1 MVCVGID
8 VAKDKHDCFILSSEG
23 EVLADVFTITNNREG
38 FKTLLQRIQSC
49 TRPSDKIKVG
59 LEAAMIKAKQTG
71 NPSEVIAYA
80 DKANERLQRKFY
92 KIAFRSKH
100 NIAKTAVARE
110 LACFVWGMMTGN
122 ISNAA

>member
-1 MVCVGID
+1 M
-8 VAKDKHDCFILSSEG
+8 
-23 EVLADVFTITNNREG
+23 
-38 FKTLLQRIQSC
+38 
-49 TRPSDKIKVG
+49 
-59 LEAAMIKAKQTG
+59 EAAQTYGRGAVGKKGSTLKARQNG
-71 NPSEVIAYA
+71 NTSEVIAYA